1 MDKPKTT
8 RPPGPYTCPEGSTE
22 TTYKVVIT
30 TVFPM
35 LHTDPINWSLDA
47 LIDEL
52 QNHHWCEVESTPLI
66 PAATDDQAICV
77 HCDKSHHIDDDH
89 QCEGGE

>member
-8 RPPGPYTCPEGSTE
+8 SPPGPYTWPEGSTP

-35 LHTDPINWSLDA
+35 LHTDPINWSLET

-52 QNHHWCEVESTPLI
+52 QNHHWCEVTTTALKE
-66 PAATDDQAICV
+66 V
-77 HCDKSHHIDDDH
+77 KS
-89 QCEGGE
+89 